1 MTRKTS
7 TMHTTKEPATA
18 SPRTPNRRGGA
29 QLSRDGI
36 ARIGVPLQLRLS
48 ASDLTRVLTAAP
60 AEYDLTTLDPVEVRA
75 LVAAVL
81 TQYGYDILTRTTYD
95 SGDDRHQAA
104 RRAIRRAYG
113 HRFTGFPDEQAFLA
127 EPLFRTVR
135 VGLWS
140 DQP

>member
-60 AEYDLTTLDPVEVRA
+60 AEYDLTALDPVEVRA

-81 TQYGYDILTRTTYD
+81 TQHGYDILTRTTYD

-127 EPLFRTVR
+127 EPLFHTVR
-135 VGLWS
+135 AGLWS